1 MILLSIW
8 EGRRPK
14 PHPFWGP
21 GGWFSI
27 DRSARWRARQNS
39 LKFRVVGSLLVHI
52 VAGLDPMDQSD
63 TMVVAVSID
72 QPHVVVGD
80 QLHVVVGVEIRCL
93 ALPAQVE
100 VGTHQALIPVI

>member
-1 MILLSIW
+1 
-8 EGRRPK
+8 
-14 PHPFWGP
+14 
-21 GGWFSI
+21 
-27 DRSARWRARQNS
+27 
-39 LKFRVVGSLLVHI
+39 LKFGVVGSLLVQI
-52 VAGLDPMDQSD
+52 VAGFDPMDQSD

-100 VGTHQALIPVI
+100 VGTHQAPIPVI